1 MARMVRSEVTRAK
14 QLADTATRNIQLRCM
29 STSSQH
35 AGVPLFCNR
44 YYCGKQTILL
54 KLHSQFSTLRIYK
67 GDYGWA
73 FIIKLSPPN
82 FETTSVFACLA
93 RILNLNKE
101 NTLYSSHAKTKEL

>member
-35 AGVPLFCNR
+35 AGVPFFVI
-44 YYCGKQTILL
+44 YTMVSKYILL